1 MGRNYDILG
10 ISETASVDDI
20 KKAYKKLAF
29 QYHPDRNPGNNEQV
43 RRFREITEAYK
54 TISSQFGKKMG
65 RPLNDKP
72 VTDYNPKK
80 EQPANP
86 YSNLRAEKEQ
96 LVSKLRY
103 QQSLEKQLISGQNE
117 GLVLSATMLGFGA
130 GFGYCSL
137 DSYKWG
143 NDLSGSIFLAATLI
157 LGAAGIGLTTNM
169 LRKKKEH
176 QQKIDDLEKVI
187 RTFSK

>member
-1 MGRNYDILG
+1 MDRNYDILG
-10 ISETASVDDI
+10 IPETASVDDI

-29 QYHPDRNPGNNEQV
+29 QYHPDRNPGNNGQV

-86 YSNLRAEKEQ
+86 YFNLRAEKEQ

-103 QQSLEKQLISGQNE
+103 QQSLEEQLRSDQNE
-117 GLVLSATMLGFGA
+117 GLVLSVTMLGFGA

-187 RTFSK
+187 RTFSR